1 MQTLK
6 AIIYVVLAVILLAGL
21 LFAGGV
27 LVTLLVVGS
36 AVGTILLVV
45 FLTARALRDYFESG

>member
-6 AIIYVVLAVILLAGL
+6 AIAYVAMAVILLAGL

-36 AVGTILLVV
+36 AVGTIILVV
-45 FLTARALRDYFESG
+45 LLTARGLRDYFESG